1 MHKKIIKQKT
11 HKKTIK
17 QKTHKKNHK
26 TENPQTRDNVK
37 KSYYRGKGKRKDNI
51 FTVLLTNLRGFKSKE
66 TSLRRLIDKIQPSLI
81 AMNETLLDGNM
92 KVSIPTYTTWSKNRT
107 EKGGGGIATAV
118 ASRFKDCTVGAG
130 QGEDEDEYLVTRLEC
145 FSPALNVINCY
156 GEQRSMRK
164 EDIER
169 KWERLR
175 KEMENIRI
183 RKEFVCLSGD
193 LNKHIGTGPLGVP
206 GNHAEV
212 SLGGRLLRELLATG
226 NWVLINGLGQETVQG
241 GPFTRKDPATG
252 SQSCLDLFIVSRE
265 LRPYVQGLVI
275 DSKRELAVGRAVKV
289 GNIYQTIYSD
299 HYTCILTFENLPT
312 VKKGKQ
318 EKTMIWNLAKE
329 GGWAIYKQLTEKYAM
344 AMDKAIDCGI
354 NIEEKMRK
362 FNKIHE
368 KIKFKAFG
376 KITVGRK
383 QKESKRKSQNK
394 DPKEDEARAIFE
406 EEVERTTKEINEIK
420 KLRTSKVGRI
430 WDIKKR
436 IVGGRKATIEA
447 TAIANPKMASL

>member
-1 MHKKIIKQKT
+1 M
-11 HKKTIK
+11 
-17 QKTHKKNHK
+17 
-26 TENPQTRDNVK
+26 K
-37 KSYYRGKGKRKDNI
+37 KSYYRGKGKRKENI

-81 AMNETLLDGNM
+81 AMNETLLVGNM

-206 GNHAEV
+206 GNSPEV

-226 NWVLINGLGQETVQG
+226 NWVLVNGLGQETVQG

-252 SQSCLDLFIVSRE
+252 TQSCLDLFIVSRE

-275 DSKRELAVGRAVKV
+275 DSKRELAVGRAVKI
-289 GNIYQTIYSD
+289 GNSFRLF
-299 HYTCILTFENLPT
+299 ILTITHVFLLLKTCLQLRKEN
-312 VKKGKQ
+312 K
-318 EKTMIWNLAKE
+318 
-329 GGWAIYKQLTEKYAM
+329 
-344 AMDKAIDCGI
+344 
-354 NIEEKMRK
+354 
-362 FNKIHE
+362 
-368 KIKFKAFG
+368 
-376 KITVGRK
+376 
-383 QKESKRKSQNK
+383 
-394 DPKEDEARAIFE
+394 
-406 EEVERTTKEINEIK
+406 K
-420 KLRTSKVGRI
+420 KL
-430 WDIKKR
+430 
-436 IVGGRKATIEA
+436 
-447 TAIANPKMASL
+447 